1 MKRCSTLLIIREM
14 QIQMTMK
21 HHLVLVKM
29 AIIRSLQTI
38 KRGRDVE
45 KREPSYTVGGH
56 VN

>member
-1 MKRCSTLLIIREM
+1 M